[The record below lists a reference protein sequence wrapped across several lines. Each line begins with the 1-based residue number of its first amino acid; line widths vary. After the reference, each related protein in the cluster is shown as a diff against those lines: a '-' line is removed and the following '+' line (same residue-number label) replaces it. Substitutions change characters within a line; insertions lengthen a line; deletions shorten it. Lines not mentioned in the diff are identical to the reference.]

1 MLFFTCIYNM
11 QLYNRRRKYVRKNEQ
26 MYWDD
31 IDVSFMSEESVDSN
45 DESVVHHHKHLWRS
59 AGTIVLS

>member
-1 MLFFTCIYNM
+1 M
-11 QLYNRRRKYVRKNEQ
+11 QLHNRRRKYVRKNEQ